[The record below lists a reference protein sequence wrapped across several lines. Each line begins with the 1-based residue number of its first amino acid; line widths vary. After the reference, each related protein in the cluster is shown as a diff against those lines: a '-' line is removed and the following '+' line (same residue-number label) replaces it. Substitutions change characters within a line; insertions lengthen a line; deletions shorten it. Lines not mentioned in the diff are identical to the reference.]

1 MKNELDIAVVPVRM
15 GTRML
20 PATKS
25 IPKEMLP
32 IVDRPVIQYV
42 VDEIYYAGFKIIFIT
57 HSSKNDREHFNE
69 DSKIKQDLAKRINKS
84 QLKDIRNISIKKLI

>member
-1 MKNELDIAVVPVRM
+1 MKNELDIAVVPVAGL

-42 VDEIYYAGFKIIFIT
+42 VDEIYYAGFKKIIFIT
-57 HSSKNDREHFNE
+57 ILVKMLSESI
-69 DSKIKQDLAKRINKS
+69 SMKIQRLNKIW
-84 QLKDIRNISIKKLI
+84 LKG

>member
-1 MKNELDIAVVPVRM
+1 MKNELDIAVVPVAGL

-42 VDEIYYAGFKIIFIT
+42 VDEIYYAGFKKLF
-57 HSSKNDREHFNE
+57 SS
-69 DSKIKQDLAKRINKS
+69 
-84 QLKDIRNISIKKLI
+84 LILVKML